1 MVIVVSIW
9 SSVKESKERDTILFF
24 CVIWRNA
31 MNESDNPSAIRS
43 KKQITDALLRLMED
57 HPYEEITVKQIVLE
71 TDLVRKTFYRNF
83 SSKDDVLNAYIYAR
97 VCEYCDALL
106 DREDPL
112 TVVFEFCEKNRRLL
126 ELLNKHHLM
135 HILLLRLNEIIPA
148 LNENTD
154 LSRNPFKKLIGDL
167 EPDYLIAFNIGAI
180 WNVIFKWVERG
191 MSDPVEEVRDLL
203 RRYIEKLN

>member
-1 MVIVVSIW
+1 
-9 SSVKESKERDTILFF
+9 
-24 CVIWRNA
+24 

-71 TDLVRKTFYRNF
+71 TDLARKTFYRNF

-135 HILLLRLNEIIPA
+135 HILLLRLNEIIPT
-148 LNENTD
+148 LNESAD
-154 LSRNPFKKLIGDL
+154 PERNPFKKLIGDL

-203 RRYIEKLN
+203 RRYIEKLNGRRTG